1 MEIKKF
7 INEVGN
13 KIQIKIK
20 NKKITGKNNKT
31 KEEKKYKGVS
41 IQIIGP
47 TSMSENNI
55 TYNEAVELH
64 KALKKFL
71 HL

>member
-1 MEIKKF
+1 MEIKNF

-20 NKKITGKNNKT
+20 NKRITAKNNKT
-31 KEEKKYKGVS
+31 KKYKGVS

-55 TYNEAVELH
+55 NYNEAVELH

-71 HL
+71 KK